1 MNPFSDVRVLV
12 VADDRDLFDAIRSA
26 LRSSYR
32 LTACRSP
39 KSALALIDGGKRF
52 DILVAAFHLLEMSG
66 PDLYR
71 RVSDADAVL
80 ARNCLLI
87 VSGRLSPDEER
98 FLDLGRGRVMYEP
111 FRADRLREE
120 VSVLAARAVL
130 AMSA

>member
-52 DILVAAFHLLEMSG
+52 DILVAAFHLLEMTG
-66 PDLYR
+66 PICT
-71 RVSDADAVL
+71 DAC
-80 ARNCLLI
+80 RMRTRCW
-87 VSGRLSPDEER
+87 
-98 FLDLGRGRVMYEP
+98 RGT
-111 FRADRLREE
+111 AC
-120 VSVLAARAVL
+120 
-130 AMSA
+130 